1 MFRIENYYVRRK
13 EVRIL
18 VKFWRVNVL
27 FLHIPLTNQNNLKE
41 VLLHYS
47 PISVRSDTRM
57 FLRQTAL
64 SAEIAAEGYWY

>member
-27 FLHIPLTNQNNLKE
+27 FLHIPLTNQE
-41 VLLHYS
+41 
-47 PISVRSDTRM
+47 
-57 FLRQTAL
+57 
-64 SAEIAAEGYWY
+64 